1 MPSQDRPNDN
11 GEDNSNEDNDALRE
25 ENIQLRAEAAEVDRN
40 LEAAQNMTRRLQEE
54 LEAKEAEVQLLRNKV
69 QQQRENR
76 KNKWFKFEFGL
87 V

>member
-40 LEAAQNMTRRLQEE
+40 LEAAQNMTR
-54 LEAKEAEVQLLRNKV
+54 
-69 QQQRENR
+69 
-76 KNKWFKFEFGL
+76 
-87 V
+87 

>member
-11 GEDNSNEDNDALRE
+11 GEDNSSEDNDALRE

-40 LEAAQNMTRRLQEE
+40 LEAAQNMTRQLQEE

-76 KNKWFKFEFGL
+76 KNK
-87 V
+87 